1 MRFVPICGACLQAR
15 QYVARSRRVGFL
27 CRLSRAL
34 CLSCGPNPGKE
45 YGVRMGSRPR
55 VKEQKSINMLP
66 SPSVRTIIVERASSR
81 HALQYIWRLQS
92 SSVWLKFHAFRLPAF
107 AGLSTSRWRRAGK
120 VTEHSCSH
128 ATMSSNG
135 AAALLTTPGHRGPPA
150 MSAAAAAELVEAR
163 GAARD
168 GHRIA
173 SHSSFRLLHGVHY
186 QLCFDGKTMY

>member
-1 MRFVPICGACLQAR
+1 MLVVLPKLNSSHHKG
-15 QYVARSRRVGFL
+15 
-27 CRLSRAL
+27 
-34 CLSCGPNPGKE
+34 
-45 YGVRMGSRPR
+45 YGVGTATRAR
-55 VKEQKSINMLP
+55 VKEQKSINMLS

-92 SSVWLKFHAFRLPAF
+92 LSLWLKFHAFRLPAF
-107 AGLSTSRWRRAGK
+107 AGLSTSRRRRLAK

-128 ATMSSNG
+128 ATMRSNG
-135 AAALLTTPGHRGPPA
+135 AAALLTMPGHRGPPA
-150 MSAAAAAELVEAR
+150 TSAAAAAELVEAR

-173 SHSSFRLLHGVHY
+173 SHSSFRLLHGVHC